1 MASYVRP
8 TSSGQFL
15 QNKGLGEDSLRLVA
29 ESSILDGQSE
39 EILSNAKLTEN
50 KMFTTELVPT
60 LDGERRK
67 INVGVDAPV
76 DKLGLNEQQKLV
88 YEGQPKIILDVADVR
103 VNTPSMPLHDAH
115 SGAESLRIGA
125 EPPVVNNSL
134 ANIQTSVTSKES
146 VPPMDRQLGQMG
158 WNQDLTERILWMT
171 NKSIKA
177 AEIRIN
183 PPQLGPIEIRINMNQ
198 DQANIYFSSQHAVVR
213 EAIESAIPKL
223 REMFGNHQLNVLDV
237 DVSDQSFAERREH
250 TDNTGSQYQRA
261 AVDPMLGDQELETIA
276 ETVIE
281 TNVITAGGLSFYV

>member
-1 MASYVRP
+1 MASR
-8 TSSGQFL
+8 
-15 QNKGLGEDSLRLVA
+15 K
-29 ESSILDGQSE
+29 
-39 EILSNAKLTEN
+39 
-50 KMFTTELVPT
+50 
-60 LDGERRK
+60 K
-67 INVGVDAPV
+67 INAGVDTPV
-76 DKLGLNEQQKLV
+76 DKLGSNEQQKMMH
-88 YEGQPKIILDVADVR
+88 EGQQKIILDVADVR
-103 VNTPSMPLHDAH
+103 VNTPSKSLHDAQ

-146 VPPMDRQLGQMG
+146 VPPMDRQLGQSG
-158 WNQDLTERILWMT
+158 WNQDLTERILWMA

-213 EAIESAIPKL
+213 EAIEAAIPKL
-223 REMFGNHQLNVLDV
+223 REMFGSQQLNVLDV

-250 TDNTGSQYQRA
+250 TDNTGSQYQEPA
-261 AVDPMLGDQELETIA
+261 MDSMLGDQELETIA

-281 TNVITAGGLSFYV
+281 INEVTEAGLSFYV